1 MPRKEPERSKKGLA
15 IVAFAAILMAA
26 VGTGIYLWKEKGTK
40 KPLTPQP
47 SVEQPREETASH
59 REASKA
65 VGKPIV
71 RPSEKVVDLD
81 RLDKDQDL
89 QAKIRD
95 RKKEHGI
102 GDSLDAI
109 VQEDET
115 IKVGDS
121 KVPMKEILEKI
132 RIKRGEIDED
142 TLADKEPPMTP
153 EQRKKRIDREFEKVR
168 TRIAELE
175 KLIESPSAMPDKIPE
190 YERFEQE
197 LEDLKELALIYRQ
210 YEDVFREIETAKQD
224 QEASGGPGKTARAAA
239 DSGTSGKAAA
249 DSGTSGKAA
258 ADSGASGKAAAD
270 SGASGKA
277 AADSGTSGKASAD
290 AGASGKASAD
300 AGASGKA
307 STDAGASGKASADS
321 GTSGKAS
328 ADAGAS
334 GKASTDAGASGKA
347 SADAGASGKAHEN
360 SRKLDSALSFKKI
373 GELELLRDNLAL
385 QLERALGIEKKPDM
399 FGVHVVKRNE
409 NIWNIHFAFLKDYF
423 ENRGIAISPVADE
436 PENGG
441 KSSGVGKILK
451 FAERIVYIYNVRE
464 RKLDVNLD
472 LISPKS
478 KIVVFRMEEIFAF
491 LDELNLETV
500 DRIRFDGENIWIPA
514 ES

>member
-1 MPRKEPERSKKGLA
+1 M
-15 IVAFAAILMAA
+15 FAALLLAA
-26 VGTGIYLWKEKGTK
+26 VGTGIYLWTK
-40 KPLTPQP
+40 KEEKKPHTPQP
-47 SVEQPREETASH
+47 GIEQPRAETPSPLP
-59 REASKA
+59 ASKA

-71 RPSEKVVDLD
+71 RPPEKLVDLD
-81 RLDKDQDL
+81 RLDTDEDL

-95 RKKEHGI
+95 RKDEHGI
-102 GDSLDAI
+102 GDSVDAI

-132 RIKRGEIDED
+132 RIQRGEIAEAP
-142 TLADKEPPMTP
+142 LGDKEPTRTP

-175 KLIESPSAMPDKIPE
+175 KLLESPSAMPGKMPE
-190 YERFEQE
+190 HERFEQE
-197 LEDLKELALIYRQ
+197 LEDLKELAQIYRQ
-210 YEDVFREIETAKQD
+210 YEEVTREIETARRAP
-224 QEASGGPGKTARAAA
+224 EAPPGGPGTARPATDAGASGRAAADAGASGRAAA
-239 DSGTSGKAAA
+239 DSGASGR
-249 DSGTSGKAA
+249 TA

-270 SGASGKA
+270 SGASGRA
-277 AADSGTSGKASAD
+277 AAD
-290 AGASGKASAD
+290 AGASGKTLAD
-300 AGASGKA
+300 AGASGK
-307 STDAGASGKASADS
+307 TG
-321 GTSGKAS
+321 
-328 ADAGAS
+328 
-334 GKASTDAGASGKA
+334 
-347 SADAGASGKAHEN
+347 EN
-360 SRKLDSALSFKKI
+360 AFKLDSALSFKKI
-373 GELELLRDNLAL
+373 GELELLRDHLAL
-385 QLERALGIEKKPDM
+385 QLEMALGIEKEPDM
-399 FGVHVVKRNE
+399 FGVYVVKRND

-423 ENRGIAISPVADE
+423 ENKGVSISPVADE

-451 FAERIVYIYNVRE
+451 FAERIVYIYNIRE